1 MTGADMVA
9 KDHYHHLS
17 ATNRNRQVR
26 RITWIGLL
34 LNIFLTVLKLVGGIV
49 GHSQAIIADA
59 VHSVSDF
66 GTDLVLLLGIRA
78 WSRPRDER
86 HPFGHERIETIISL
100 FMGVFLALVGVWI
113 VQASLRGIEQAH
125 PLQPGPI
132 ALIAAAVSIVCKEIM
147 YHWTRHVGRKTSS
160 MALTANAW
168 HHRSDALSSL
178 PAGLAVLAAILLPPK
193 WAFLDHIGALVVC
206 IFLFHVA
213 YKIIVPAV
221 AELLDTVPESHV
233 PKELLEIIAQT
244 PGVLLVHKV
253 RARSAGAHVLT
264 DAHIEV
270 DPNISVTA
278 GHDIAE
284 GVKQRVLQQL
294 PEVAEITIHVEP
306 YGDTRRHPNH
316 LEPSHT
322 SDTKTTDNN

>member
-1 MTGADMVA
+1 
-9 KDHYHHLS
+9 
-17 ATNRNRQVR
+17 
-26 RITWIGLL
+26 
-34 LNIFLTVLKLVGGIV
+34 
-49 GHSQAIIADA
+49 AIIADA

-66 GTDLVLLLGIRA
+66 GTDLALLLGIRA
-78 WSRPRDER
+78 WSKPRDER

-100 FMGVFLALVGVWI
+100 FMGVFLALVGVGI
-113 VQASLRGIEQAH
+113 AYNSLRGIQEEHQRA
-125 PLQPGPI
+125 PGLI
-132 ALIAAAVSIVCKEIM
+132 ALVAAGIGIVLKEGM
-147 YHWTRHVGRKTSS
+147 YHWTRHVGRRTSS

-178 PAGLAVLAAILLPPK
+178 PAGLAVLAAILLPPQ

-206 IFLFHVA
+206 IFLFHAA
-213 YKIIVPAV
+213 YRIITPAID
-221 AELLDTVPESHV
+221 ELLDTVPESHV

-270 DPNISVTA
+270 DPDISVTA
-278 GHDIAE
+278 GHGIAE
-284 GVKQRVLQQL
+284 RVKQRVLQQL

-316 LEPSHT
+316 LEPSRDSGPGHA
-322 SDTKTTDNN
+322 DTQ